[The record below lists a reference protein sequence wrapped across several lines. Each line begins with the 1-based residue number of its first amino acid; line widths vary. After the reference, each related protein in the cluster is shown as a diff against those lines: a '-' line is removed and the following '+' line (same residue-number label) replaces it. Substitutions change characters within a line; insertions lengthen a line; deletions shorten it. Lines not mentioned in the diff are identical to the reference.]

1 MKLAII
7 NLTGGGIS
15 GGHKKYL
22 INILPAL
29 AASTKIEAILCASP
43 SAMRAEEWLP
53 ALPKVTY
60 ERCEPFRPFRHS
72 PDKALAALL
81 DRFRPDLIFI
91 PVERYIDYKG
101 LSVVVMVQNM
111 APLARAKTGAGI
123 RELLVSL
130 ARRYETKVALRR
142 SAAVIVPTEYV
153 KKFIEEKAGVPKN
166 KVTAIHYGGNAA
178 PSAALKPAGFPFKQ
192 KDFIFTAGS
201 IEAYRGLE
209 DLVRA
214 LPEVKKKHLGMK
226 LAVAGASRLAT
237 TKYFESLK
245 ELAADLQV
253 SADIAWLGNIP
264 EGELSWCYANCAAFA
279 LTSRVESFCFVALEA
294 MAHGCRIVSSDSP
307 CLPEILGDTAVYYK
321 AGNVPALSAGL
332 LQVLSAGPRDGDV
345 ASSAALERAAGFSW
359 GKAASATLDVFIRT
373 LP

>member
-1 MKLAII
+1 
-7 NLTGGGIS
+7 
-15 GGHKKYL
+15 
-22 INILPAL
+22 
-29 AASTKIEAILCASP
+29 
-43 SAMRAEEWLP
+43 
-53 ALPKVTY
+53 
-60 ERCEPFRPFRHS
+60 
-72 PDKALAALL
+72 
-81 DRFRPDLIFI
+81 
-91 PVERYIDYKG
+91 
-101 LSVVVMVQNM
+101 
-111 APLARAKTGAGI
+111 
-123 RELLVSL
+123 
-130 ARRYETKVALRR
+130 
-142 SAAVIVPTEYV
+142 
-153 KKFIEEKAGVPKN
+153 
-166 KVTAIHYGGNAA
+166 
-178 PSAALKPAGFPFKQ
+178 
-192 KDFIFTAGS
+192 
-201 IEAYRGLE
+201 
-209 DLVRA
+209 
-214 LPEVKKKHLGMK
+214 MK